1 MLNRWN
7 TRIESLGLYIWN
19 YFYNMTTRLSALAN
33 IERLSARVVRVLGQ
47 NPGQMTLQG
56 TNCYIVHAPDTD
68 PRDYHSSRICLI
80 DTGAAWPTS
89 SSFLPLLRESIAP
102 FADPTE
108 REAKPDAITAITD
121 IILTHRHA
129 DHVGGL
135 KPILEVFNKSG
146 LPQPRVHK
154 YPHPI
159 EKHSNGTDVD
169 WDELLVQEVWPGTT
183 KSASSIN
190 WLKDNDRIP
199 LQEANPEQEGT
210 TLRIISTPGHTPDS
224 ISLILEETSEVFTA
238 DTVLGQ
244 GTSVFTDLTEY
255 MASLQKLLEL
265 QPSTIYPG
273 HGPHTDGRA
282 PAIAKIEEYIT
293 HRLDRETQIV
303 HALEKLTSEAE
314 SSKTGITTRQIVEVI
329 YAGLGI
335 GVYMA
340 ADKPVTAHLV
350 KLERDGRV
358 SRDSIGNWRLLQS
371 SGQ

>member
-1 MLNRWN
+1 M
-7 TRIESLGLYIWN
+7 
-19 YFYNMTTRLSALAN
+19 
-33 IERLSARVVRVLGQ
+33 
-47 NPGQMTLQG
+47 
-56 TNCYIVHAPDTD
+56 
-68 PRDYHSSRICLI
+68 
-80 DTGAAWPTS
+80 
-89 SSFLPLLRESIAP
+89 
-102 FADPTE
+102 
-108 REAKPDAITAITD
+108 
-121 IILTHRHA
+121 
-129 DHVGGL
+129 
-135 KPILEVFNKSG
+135 
-146 LPQPRVHK
+146 
-154 YPHPI
+154 
-159 EKHSNGTDVD
+159 
-169 WDELLVQEVWPGTT
+169 
-183 KSASSIN
+183 
-190 WLKDNDRIP
+190 
-199 LQEANPEQEGT
+199 
-210 TLRIISTPGHTPDS
+210 
-224 ISLILEETSEVFTA
+224 
-238 DTVLGQ
+238 
-244 GTSVFTDLTEY
+244 FTDLTECKIRAVGDAATGPDLKLTLIRLD

-273 HGPHTDGRA
+273 HGPHTNGRA